1 MRGPRLALSLIL
13 LLLAA
18 ILVLSAGMVA
28 ARRTEH
34 HRVAAD
40 RQLLVEI
47 SQPLQEEVRRLG
59 ELYESHLTSLTSDSL
74 FASDKEIP
82 ALCAQFHGLQ
92 SCLRMRRKGNPAT
105 LYEAS
110 KSGLTSPPEIRL
122 FDAKDTFVPAFVFPV
137 FKEIIFGKEA
147 KGWLSSKQR
156 GWMAL
161 YFRQDADTAIVLLIN
176 LATVQ
181 NLVSENL
188 TSLLSTS
195 WLPLKSAGELARVEG
210 PDKRTLA
217 GVKPP
222 ESEAADLVIPF
233 GNRFGTWQLMSW
245 DRKTPV
251 VVYHEATLFAAGLL
265 SAVLAVLAVSVYSIQ
280 KKALKEVTARV
291 SFVNRVTHEIGTP
304 LTNLNLY
311 LDLARDALPETGSEE
326 CARRIA
332 IAGEESARL
341 GRLVSNVLTFARTER
356 NNLPLSPT
364 ICQPAGVI
372 EEVLEQFSPALK
384 RRGIAVET
392 NLDRQLTAW
401 ADSDTLKQI
410 ISNLVSNVEKYAAAG
425 QLLQITLTRSPDNNS
440 FVISVSDCG
449 PGIPPDQLERVF
461 QPFERLHSNLTEGVT
476 GAGLGLA
483 IVRELT
489 QRMTGKVEAT
499 NLPAG
504 GMQFDVT
511 LPLGELPKPAP
522 ADSLQLSPA

>member
-1 MRGPRLALSLIL
+1 MRGPRPALSLIL

-18 ILVLSAGMVA
+18 ILVLTAGMVA

-34 HRVAAD
+34 QRVAAD

-47 SQPLQEEVRRLG
+47 SQPLQDEVRRLG

-82 ALCAQFHGLQ
+82 GLCSQFHGIQ
-92 SCLRMRRKGNPAT
+92 QCLRMRRKGNPVT
-105 LYEAS
+105 LFEAS
-110 KSGLTSPPEIRL
+110 KGGITSPPEIRL
-122 FDAKDTFVPAFVFPV
+122 FDAKENFVPAFVFPV
-137 FKEIIFGKEA
+137 FKETIFGKDA
-147 KGWLSSKQR
+147 RGWLSSRQR
-156 GWMAL
+156 GWMAH
-161 YFRQDADTAIVLLIN
+161 YFRQDADSVIVLLIN

-188 TSLLSTS
+188 ASLLSTD
-195 WLPLKSAGELARVEG
+195 WLPAKAAGELARVEG

-217 GVKPP
+217 GMKPP
-222 ESEAADLVIPF
+222 EGETADLVIPF
-233 GNRFGTWQLMSW
+233 ANRFGTWQLMSW
-245 DRKTPV
+245 DRKTPMM
-251 VVYHEATLFAAGLL
+251 VYDSTTLFAAGLI
-265 SAVLAVLAVSVYSIQ
+265 SAILAVLAVSVYSIQ
-280 KKALKEVTARV
+280 KKALQEVTARV

-311 LDLARDALPETGSEE
+311 LDLARDALPETGSAE

-356 NNLPLSPT
+356 NNIPLSPT
-364 ICQPAGVI
+364 ICQPADVI
-372 EEVLEQFSPALK
+372 EEVLEQFAPALK

-392 NLDRQLTAW
+392 NLDHQLTAW
-401 ADSDTLKQI
+401 MDSDTLKQI
-410 ISNLVSNVEKYAAAG
+410 ISNLVSNVEKYAATG
-425 QLLQITLTRSPDNNS
+425 QLLQLSLCRSPDGKS
-440 FVISVSDCG
+440 FIISVCDQG

-489 QRMTGKVEAT
+489 QRMTGKVEAI
-499 NLPAG
+499 NLPTG
-504 GMQFDVT
+504 GMQFDVM
-511 LPLGELPKPAP
+511 LPLGELPEPAH